1 MKVTVCPNCRITP
14 EITNTM
20 LKCPK
25 CGRMATGGALNE
37 TVTKWNAGEVTSEK
51 VTKAVIK
58 DEAAPKEEI
67 KPIVTD
73 EEVAKSFVEDV
84 EAVKEVLKK
93 PKKAVKPVEKTPVK
107 RTTTKRGMR

>member
-25 CGRMATGGALNE
+25 CGRTATGNSLNE
-37 TVTKWNAGEVTSEK
+37 TVTKWNAGEVTTEK

-58 DEAAPKEEI
+58 DEAPEVEPKEEI
-67 KPIVTD
+67 R
-73 EEVAKSFVEDV
+73 EEVED
-84 EAVKEVLKK
+84 EIKEEPKRPA

>member
-25 CGRMATGGALNE
+25 CGRMAVGNSLNE

-58 DEAAPKEEI
+58 DEEAPKEEI
-67 KPIVTD
+67 REEIEDEIKEEPKKP
-73 EEVAKSFVEDV
+73 A
-84 EAVKEVLKK
+84 

-107 RTTTKRGMR
+107 KTTKRGMK

>member
-25 CGRMATGGALNE
+25 CGRIATGGALNE
-37 TVTKWNAGEVTSEK
+37 TVTKWNAGEVTVRN

-58 DEAAPKEEI
+58 DEEAPKEEI
-67 KPIVTD
+67 REEIEGEIKEEPKKP
-73 EEVAKSFVEDV
+73 A
-84 EAVKEVLKK
+84 
-93 PKKAVKPVEKTPVK
+93 PKKAAKPVEKAPVK
-107 RTTTKRGMR
+107 KTTKRGMK

>member
-25 CGRMATGGALNE
+25 CGRTATGNSLNE
-37 TVTKWNAGEVTSEK
+37 TVSKWNAGEVTTEK
-51 VTKAVIK
+51 TKAAIK
-58 DEAAPKEEI
+58 DEEAPKEEI
-67 KPIVTD
+67 R
-73 EEVAKSFVEDV
+73 EEIEEEPKRPA
-84 EAVKEVLKK
+84 
-93 PKKAVKPVEKTPVK
+93 PKKTVKPVEKTPVK

>member
-25 CGRMATGGALNE
+25 CGRTATGETLNE

-58 DEAAPKEEI
+58 DEEAPKEEI
-67 KPIVTD
+67 R
-73 EEVAKSFVEDV
+73 EEIE
-84 EAVKEVLKK
+84 EAPKRPA

-107 RTTTKRGMR
+107 RTTTKRGVR

>member
-25 CGRMATGGALNE
+25 CGRTATGNSLNE

-51 VTKAVIK
+51 VTKAVTK
-58 DEAAPKEEI
+58 DEEAPKEEI
-67 KPIVTD
+67 R
-73 EEVAKSFVEDV
+73 EEVED
-84 EAVKEVLKK
+84 EIKEEPKK
-93 PKKAVKPVEKTPVK
+93 TAPKKAVKPVEKTPVK
-107 RTTTKRGMR
+107 RTTTRRGMR

>member
-25 CGRMATGGALNE
+25 CGRTATGETLNE
-37 TVTKWNAGEVTSEK
+37 TVTKWNAGIVTTEFYSCAYTSK
-51 VTKAVIK
+51 VTKAVIE
-58 DEAAPKEEI
+58 DEEAPKEEI
-67 KPIVTD
+67 KEEIED
-73 EEVAKSFVEDV
+73 EI
-84 EAVKEVLKK
+84 KEEPKRPA

-107 RTTTKRGMR
+107 RTNTKRGMK

>member
-25 CGRMATGGALNE
+25 CGRTATGNSLNE
-37 TVTKWNAGEVTSEK
+37 TVSKWNAGEVTVKNE
-51 VTKAVIK
+51 TKEVIK
-58 DEAAPKEEI
+58 DEEAPKEEI
-67 KPIVTD
+67 R
-73 EEVAKSFVEDV
+73 EEVEDEIK
-84 EAVKEVLKK
+84 EAPKRPA

>member
-25 CGRMATGGALNE
+25 CGRMATGAALNE
-37 TVTKWNAGEVTSEK
+37 TVTKWNAGEVTTEK
-51 VTKAVIK
+51 VAKAVIK
-58 DEAAPKEEI
+58 DEAPEAEPKEEI
-67 KPIVTD
+67 REEIED
-73 EEVAKSFVEDV
+73 EI
-84 EAVKEVLKK
+84 KEEPKRPA
-93 PKKAVKPVEKTPVK
+93 PKKAAKPVEKTPVK

>member
-1 MKVTVCPNCRITP
+1 MKVTICPNCRITP

-25 CGRMATGGALNE
+25 CGRTATGGTLNE
-37 TVTKWNAGEVTSEK
+37 TVTKWNAGEVTTEK

-58 DEAAPKEEI
+58 DEEAPKEEI
-67 KPIVTD
+67 K
-73 EEVAKSFVEDV
+73 EEIEGETEEEPKRPA
-84 EAVKEVLKK
+84 